1 MSTIIRLI
9 ILSLCA
15 YFIFDILAQN
25 NFEFSEIRGRALGV
39 PILFVMIVLAQW
51 YRDVKAKKTD
61 VS

>member
-15 YFIFDILAQN
+15 YLIFDILAQN
-25 NFEFSEIRGRALGV
+25 NFEFYEIRGRALGV

-51 YRDVKAKKTD
+51 YRDIKAKKTD